1 VSATNSAAV
10 AAKRLA
16 AALNAAGLPYAIGGA
31 IALGYWGQPRGTLD
45 VDLTLF
51 VDAAKPSEA
60 IWILQELGCQFQTSL
75 ALASFQQHGFAQVSL
90 DGVRVDVFL
99 PTINFYW
106 TAQKRIQSVVLADQ
120 PICIWDAETL
130 CVFKM
135 MFFRRKDLADVEQI
149 LRMRGT
155 NFDVGWTRSQ
165 LNAIYGARDPRLA
178 SWDELV
184 AENRAAS

>member
-1 VSATNSAAV
+1 VSNNAAA
-10 AAKRLA
+10 AAKRI
-16 AALNAAGLPYAIGGA
+16 AAGLDAIGLSYAIGGA

-60 IWILQELGCQFQTSL
+60 IWILQGLGCEFQTSL

-90 DGVRVDVFL
+90 DGVRIDVFL
-99 PTINFYW
+99 PTIDFYW
-106 TAQKRIQSVVLADQ
+106 TAQKRIQSVVLGDQ

-149 LRMRGT
+149 LRSRGT
-155 NFDVGWTRSQ
+155 NFDADWTRSQ
-165 LNAIYGARDPRLA
+165 LEAIYGARDPRLA

-184 AENRAAS
+184 AENRSAN

>member
-1 VSATNSAAV
+1 MSEVNSAGD

-16 AALNAAGLPYAIGGA
+16 ARLNDLGLPYALGGA

-60 IWILQELGCQFQTSL
+60 IWSLQQIGCEFQTSL
-75 ALASFQQHGFAQVSL
+75 ALASFQQHGFAQVAI

-99 PTINFYW
+99 PTIEFYS
-106 TAQKRIQSVVLADQ
+106 AAKQRIQSVLLGDQ
-120 PICIWDAETL
+120 PIRIWDAETL

-149 LRMRGT
+149 LRTQGT
-155 NFDVGWTRSQ
+155 NFDADWTRSQ
-165 LNAIYGARDPRLA
+165 LSTIYGARDPRLA
-178 SWDELV
+178 SLDELI
-184 AENRAAS
+184 AENRSGN